1 MSLIEKKL
9 EALHLQLGNP
19 KPPVGNYIGSKSVG
33 ALLYASGRVSDL
45 IGEIGTD
52 ISPESAKRAAR
63 DTVLLILAIVK
74 KDIKDLD
81 LLAGVVKVQGF
92 LRCASGFTELPKV
105 LDGAS
110 GLLIELFGE
119 NGKHARTATGVSQL
133 PFGAALQIDIVFEMK
148 RTKQ

>member
-9 EALHLQLGNP
+9 EGLHLQLGDA

-33 ALLYASGRVSDL
+33 ELLYASGRVSDL
-45 IGEIGTD
+45 VGEIGTD
-52 ISPESAKRAAR
+52 ISMENAKQAAR

-81 LLAGVVKVQGF
+81 LLAGVVKMQGF
-92 LRCASGFTELPKV
+92 LRCAPGFTELPKV

-110 GLLIELFGE
+110 DLLIELFGE

-133 PFGAALQIDIVFEMK
+133 PFGAALQIDIVFQLK
-148 RTKQ
+148 RK